1 MTISL
6 FRRTSVHGTGD
17 SAHRPGPR
25 HARVATE
32 PVTNSLPSTLGGLRR
47 LENGLRK
54 VLPQPLTHSLFG
66 RLAPLP
72 SANESPADSA
82 RSRHEDAGV
91 GRAPADNH
99 YAHFSSPPGPDLV
112 ELAGALVGFENE
124 TVRYIEIES
133 ILDKCETGRA
143 AMNDDL
149 AHAVFQAIA
158 SLQDT
163 PRDALLERAL
173 SIICRDPQLSV
184 SAQALLNDQWF
195 PDENL
200 AVFRHMRAAVEASE
214 DTPERAE
221 WLATLAALL
230 NRLPPSVHD
239 EAAAQVIEAIARTDI
254 MGNRWASLVQLQ
266 MHADR
271 QWHDGPERGELL
283 RAIEQLGGKA
293 LRTLQHVG

>member
-6 FRRTSVHGTGD
+6 FRRTSARGVDD
-17 SAHRPGPR
+17 SAHRAGPR

-32 PVTNSLPSTLGGLRR
+32 PATNSVPSTLGGLRR
-47 LENGLRK
+47 LENGLRR
-54 VLPQPLTHSLFG
+54 VLPQPLTRSLLG

-72 SANESPADSA
+72 SANKSSPDSA
-82 RSRHEDAGV
+82 RSPHEDAGV
-91 GRAPADNH
+91 GRASVDNPD
-99 YAHFSSPPGPDLV
+99 ARFSSNPGPDLV
-112 ELAGALVGFENE
+112 ELAAALVDFENE
-124 TVRYIEIES
+124 TVRYIEIGS

-149 AHAVFQAIA
+149 AHAVFRAIA

-163 PRDALLERAL
+163 PRGGLLDRAL
-173 SIICRDPQLSV
+173 QVVCRDPNLNV
-184 SAQALLNDQWF
+184 SAQALVYDEWF
-195 PDENL
+195 PDECEQ
-200 AVFRHMRAAVEASE
+200 VFKHMYASVIASE

-221 WLATLAALL
+221 WLAALAALL

-239 EAAAQVIEAIARTDI
+239 EAVDQVMEAIAQTKS
-254 MGNRWASLVQLQ
+254 MENRWAPLMQLQ

-283 RAIEQLGGKA
+283 RGIEQLGGKA
-293 LRTLQHVG
+293 LRTLQHV